1 VPRLRHGGVIPAGK
15 IDALGGDAAVAHTA
29 LAEARAMTLQ
39 NVTLDDKYDLTQS
52 RVFVTGYQALIR
64 ATLMQQERDRRA
76 GLNTAGYVS
85 GYRGSPLGGLDQQF
99 MRAKA
104 ALDKHNILFQSGL
117 NEDLAATAIW
127 GTQQAELRGEGKYDG
142 VFGMWYGKGPG
153 VDRTGDVFRHA
164 NFAGSSRHGG
174 VLALMGDDHT
184 AESSTTA
191 HQSEFHFVDVMIP
204 ILNPAGV
211 QEFIDYALYG
221 WAMSRF
227 CGSWVAL
234 KCMHETV
241 ESTGVVEAGL
251 DSVKIVIPGE
261 DAFKMPPGGLNIR
274 LVDGILVM
282 EARLHDYKRDA
293 MLAFIKAN
301 KLNRIITSGGPDAK
315 IGIITVGKSYLDVR
329 QALDQ
334 LGIDEVKCN
343 DLGLRIFKVACPW
356 PISRAELKAFAEGLD
371 LIICVEEKRSLIE
384 VQVREELYGSA
395 NQPVV
400 VGKRDESENWLFPVK
415 GALDPHD
422 IAIAVGERILRRGH
436 VEEIANRVAR
446 LKQAQS
452 AVAAMTDVSAR
463 TPYFCSGCPHN
474 SSTVVP
480 QGMRAY
486 AGIGCHFMSQWMDRN
501 TLGWTHMGGEGANW
515 IGEAPFSKRKHVFQ
529 NLGDGTYNH
538 SGYLAIRA
546 AAASGVNIT
555 YKILFNDA
563 VAMTGGQRNDGG
575 LTVPIIARQVAAE
588 GAKKIIIV
596 TDEPWKYPRDAGFPE
611 GVTIHHRD
619 ELMAVQTGLAD
630 IPGLTVLIYDQTC
643 AAEKRRRRK
652 RGQFPDPD
660 KRVIINEL
668 VCEGCGDC
676 GVQSNC
682 VSVQPLDTEW
692 GRKRT
697 IDQSS
702 CNKDFSCLKGFCPSF
717 VTVEGAK
724 LKRGKAIEAPA
735 GLPALPEPVQP
746 AIGQTYSIIVT
757 GVLGMAAHLEGK
769 GVGIIDQAGLA
780 QKGGAV
786 YSHIRIA
793 GKPEDIH
800 AIRVAANEC
809 DLVLG
814 GDMVVVGNKKVLS
827 TAKLGAT
834 TMVINTTEI
843 FPGDF
848 TRNADFSLPTERL
861 RRAIRTAAGAEKT
874 RFVDA
879 TRLATALLGNSI
891 GANIFMVGYAYQLGA
906 LPLSAESI
914 ERAIEL
920 NGEAVPMNLSAFQ
933 FGRRAAH
940 DAASVEALVK
950 PAPDSASDARRLSQ
964 SFEET
969 VARRVTFLTAYQNAA
984 YAARYQTLVDN
995 ARAAEAAKAPGKTG
1009 LAEAVARYLFKLMAY
1024 KDEYEVAR
1032 LYAEPSFL
1040 AQVKNEVAGDNLTLK
1055 FHLAPPLFAR
1065 KDKVTGLPRK
1075 MTLGP
1080 WILPAFRVLAKF
1092 KVLRG
1097 TVLDIFGY
1105 SAERRTERKLI
1116 ADYEALLD
1124 EIIGK
1129 LNPDNHP
1136 VAVGL
1141 ANIPE
1146 KIRGFGH
1153 VKARHLVAAKADE
1166 AALLEQFRAGQPTV
1180 LKAAE

>member
-1 VPRLRHGGVIPAGK
+1 
-15 IDALGGDAAVAHTA
+15 
-29 LAEARAMTLQ
+29 MTLK
-39 NVTLDDKYDLTQS
+39 NVTLDDKYDLAQS

-64 ATLMQQERDRRA
+64 ATLMQQERDRLA

-104 ALDKHNILFQSGL
+104 ALERHNVLFQSGL

-164 NFAGSSRHGG
+164 NFAGSSKHGG

-251 DSVKIVIPGE
+251 DSLKIVIPGDDE
-261 DAFKMPPGGLNIR
+261 FKMPPGGLNIR
-274 LVDGILVM
+274 LVDGILDM

-293 MLAFIKAN
+293 MLAFVHAN
-301 KLNRIITSGGPDAK
+301 KLNRIITSGGPNAR

-329 QALDQ
+329 QAFDQ

-343 DLGLRIFKVACPW
+343 DLGIRLFKIGCPW
-356 PISRAELKAFAEGLD
+356 PISRAELRDFAKGLD
-371 LIICVEEKRSLIE
+371 LIVVVEEKRSLIE
-384 VQVREELYGSA
+384 VQVREELYGTA

-400 VGKRDESENWLFPVK
+400 IGKRDEKEDWLFPVK

-422 IAIAVGERILRRGH
+422 IAIAVGERVLRRGH
-436 VEEIANRVAR
+436 VEEIANKVSR

-452 AVAAMTDVSAR
+452 AVHAMTDVSAR

-515 IGEAPFSKRKHVFQ
+515 IGEAPFSKRNHVFQ

-546 AAASGVNIT
+546 AAASGVNVT

-588 GAKKIIIV
+588 GAKKIVIV
-596 TDEPWKYPRDAGFPE
+596 TDEPKKYPSGTDWPPGI
-611 GVTIHHRD
+611 TIHHRD
-619 ELMAVQTGLAD
+619 DLMAVQTGLAD
-630 IPGLTVLIYDQTC
+630 VPGLTVLIYDQTC

-660 KRVIINEL
+660 KRVVINEL

-682 VSVQPLDTEW
+682 VSVQPLETEW

-724 LKRGKAIEAPA
+724 LKRGKGVDAPA
-735 GLPALPEPVQP
+735 DLPALPEPAQP
-746 AIGQTYSIIVT
+746 AIAQTYSIIVT
-757 GVLGMAAHLEGK
+757 GVGGTGIVTIGGVLGMAAHLEGK

-793 GKPEDIH
+793 KKAEDIH
-800 AIRVAANEC
+800 AIRVAAGEC

-827 TAKLGAT
+827 TAKLGGT
-834 TMVINTTEI
+834 TMVINTAEI
-843 FPGDF
+843 LPGDF

-861 RRAIRTAAGAEKT
+861 KRAIRTAAGAEKT

-906 LPLSAESI
+906 LPLSAELI
-914 ERAIEL
+914 EKAIEL
-920 NGEAVPMNLSAFQ
+920 NGEAVPMNLAAFQ
-933 FGRRAAH
+933 FGRRAAF
-940 DAASVEALVK
+940 DLSSVEALIK
-950 PAPDSASDARRLSQ
+950 PAPEAASDARRLSQ
-964 SFEET
+964 SFDET
-969 VARRVTFLTAYQNAA
+969 VARRVEFLTAYQNAD
-984 YAARYQTLVDN
+984 YAARYRKLTDQVK
-995 ARAAEAAKAPGKTG
+995 AAEAAKAPGKSG

-1055 FHLAPPLFAR
+1055 FHLAPPLLAK
-1065 KDKVTGLPRK
+1065 KDPVTGVAKK
-1075 MTLGP
+1075 MTVGP
-1080 WILPAFRVLAKF
+1080 WMLPAFRVLAKF
-1092 KVLRG
+1092 KFLRG
-1097 TVLDIFGY
+1097 TAFDIFGY
-1105 SAERRTERKLI
+1105 SEERRTERKLVS
-1116 ADYEALLD
+1116 DYAAMLTEFM
-1124 EIIGK
+1124 IK
-1129 LNPDNHP
+1129 LTPENHHI
-1136 VAVGL
+1136 AVGL
-1141 ANIPE
+1141 AAIPE

-1166 AALLEQFRAGQPTV
+1166 AALLEQFRSGQAPV

>member
-1 VPRLRHGGVIPAGK
+1 
-15 IDALGGDAAVAHTA
+15 
-29 LAEARAMTLQ
+29 MTLK

-99 MRAKA
+99 MRAKPH
-104 ALDKHNILFQSGL
+104 LDKHNVLFQTGL

-164 NFAGSSRHGG
+164 NFAGSSKNGG

-211 QEFIDYALYG
+211 QEIIDYALYG
-221 WAMSRF
+221 WAMSRY
-227 CGSWVAL
+227 CGSWAAL

-241 ESTGVVEAGL
+241 ESTAVVDGAL
-251 DSVKIVIPGE
+251 DRVKIVIPGDDE
-261 DAFKMPPGGLNIR
+261 FRMPPGGLNIR
-274 LVDGILVM
+274 LVDGILDM

-293 MLAFIKAN
+293 MLAFVKAN
-301 KLNRIITSGGPDAK
+301 KLNRVIISGGRNPK
-315 IGIITVGKSYLDVR
+315 IGVITVGKSYLDVR
-329 QALDQ
+329 QAFDE

-343 DLGLRIFKVACPW
+343 DLGIKLYKVACPW
-356 PISRAELKAFAEGLD
+356 PLSRAELKAFAEGLD
-371 LIICVEEKRSLIE
+371 LIIVVEEKRSLIE
-384 VQVREELYGSA
+384 VQVREELYGMP
-395 NQPVV
+395 NPPVV
-400 VGKRDESENWLFPVK
+400 IGKRDEQERWLFPVK
-415 GALDPHD
+415 GALEPID
-422 IAIAVGERILRRGH
+422 IAIAVGERVLARGH
-436 VEEIANRVAR
+436 SDELANRVAR
-446 LKQAQS
+446 LKQGQS
-452 AVAAMTDVSAR
+452 AVATMTDVSAR

-486 AGIGCHFMSQWMDRN
+486 AGIGCHFMAQWMDRS

-588 GAKKIIIV
+588 GAKKIVIV
-596 TDEPWKYPRDAGFPE
+596 TDEPWKYPRDAGFPP
-611 GVTIHHRD
+611 GITIHHRD
-619 ELMAVQTGLAD
+619 DLMAVQTGLAD
-630 IPGLTVLIYDQTC
+630 VAGLSVLIYDQTC

-660 KRVIINEL
+660 KRVVINEL

-724 LKRGKAIEAPA
+724 LKRGKGVDAPA
-735 GLPALPEPVQP
+735 DLPALPEPVQP

-757 GVLGMAAHLEGK
+757 GVGGTGIVTIGGVLGMAAHLEGK
-769 GVGIIDQAGLA
+769 GIGIIDQAGLA

-793 GKPEDIH
+793 NKPEDIH
-800 AIRVAANEC
+800 AIRVAAGEC

-834 TMVINTTEI
+834 TMVINTAEI
-843 FPGDF
+843 LPGDF

-861 RRAIRTAAGAEKT
+861 KRAIRTAAGTEKSN
-874 RFVDA
+874 FVDA

-920 NGEAVPMNLSAFQ
+920 NGEAVPMNLAAFQ
-933 FGRRAAH
+933 FGRRAAF
-940 DAASVEALVK
+940 DLASVEALIK
-950 PAPDSASDARRLSQ
+950 PAPESASDARRLSQ
-964 SFEET
+964 SYDET
-969 VARRVTFLTAYQNAA
+969 VARRVAFLTDYQNAD
-984 YAARYQTLVDN
+984 YAARYQALVSKVQ
-995 ARAAEAAKAPGKTG
+995 AAEAAKAPGKSG
-1009 LAEAVARYLFKLMAY
+1009 LSEAVARYLFKLMAY

-1040 AQVKNEVAGDNLTLK
+1040 AQVKNEVAGDNLRLK

-1065 KDKVTGLPRK
+1065 KDKVTGLPKK

-1080 WILPAFRVLAKF
+1080 WMLPAFRALAKF
-1092 KVLRG
+1092 KFLRG
-1097 TVLDIFGY
+1097 TALDIFGY
-1105 SAERRTERKLI
+1105 SEERRTERKLI
-1116 ADYEALLD
+1116 ADYETMLG
-1124 EIIGK
+1124 EIMSK
-1129 LNPDNHP
+1129 LTPENHHL
-1136 VAVGL
+1136 AVGL

-1166 AALLEQFRAGQPTV
+1166 AALLDQFRSGQAPV